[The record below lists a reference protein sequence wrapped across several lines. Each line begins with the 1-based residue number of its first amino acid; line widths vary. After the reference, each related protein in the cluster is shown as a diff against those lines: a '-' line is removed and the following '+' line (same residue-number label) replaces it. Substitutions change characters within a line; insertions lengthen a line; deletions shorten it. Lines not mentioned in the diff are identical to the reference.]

1 MTAARG
7 PYEPGSGPDPDP
19 EGAPVI
25 TAQELRQR
33 LPTEVSDQVIQLI
46 ASSEQALIDFA
57 KLQTQADI
65 DAFNAK
71 YNTDLEMPSQRA

>member
-33 LPTEVSDQVIQLI
+33 LPAEVSDQVIQLI